1 MFVQSG
7 FMKKTYIA
15 LFLPALLGVLLL
27 GLVLINLSLFDA
39 GSITVRK
46 MLALELP
53 IVILG
58 LISSLVVSV
67 VSFVWLFKKQW
78 KLFFGSLVSVFVF
91 LLCFTIAGSQG
102 GAFLNAT

>member
-1 MFVQSG
+1 
-7 FMKKTYIA
+7 MKKTYIA
-15 LFLPALLGVLLL
+15 LFLPALFGVLLL
-27 GLVLINLSLFDA
+27 GLALINLNLYEA

-53 IVILG
+53 VVILG
-58 LISSLVVSV
+58 LISSLIVSV
-67 VSFVWLFKKQW
+67 VSFIWLLKKQW
-78 KLFFGSLVSVFVF
+78 KLFFFSLISVFVF